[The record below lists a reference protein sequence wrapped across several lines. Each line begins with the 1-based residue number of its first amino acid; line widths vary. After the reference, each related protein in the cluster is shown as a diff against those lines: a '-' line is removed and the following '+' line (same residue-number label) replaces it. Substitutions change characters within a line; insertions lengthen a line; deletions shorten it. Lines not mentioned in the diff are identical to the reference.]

1 VVFNNE
7 SLKICV
13 FVNMMILVEYQKER
27 KQVAAIMRRIYRQG
41 LTTCSGG
48 NISLRVDDDRFL
60 ITPSALDKGTINYRQ
75 IALMTLS
82 GENLSPGLKP
92 SMEAD
97 MHRTILRHREDIDAV
112 VHAHPKHA
120 SFFTAIQS
128 SKIRTDL
135 LAEARFVLGEPVFSP
150 YALMGTPELGKNL
163 KSALAGGEYVALLE
177 NHGVLTIGKTLL
189 EAFDRIEV
197 VEVAAEMTFMSEYS
211 VKLSPLNNRRLN
223 EIDAMNT

>member
-1 VVFNNE
+1 MV
-7 SLKICV
+7 IA
-13 FVNMMILVEYQKER
+13 VEYQKER
-27 KQVAAIMRRIYRQG
+27 KQVAAIMRRLYRQG

-60 ITPSALDKGTINYRQ
+60 ITPSTLDKGKINYRQ
-75 IALMTLS
+75 IAVMTLS

-92 SMEAD
+92 SIEAD
-97 MHRTILRHREDIDAV
+97 MHQRILRYRKDINAV

-120 SFFTAIQS
+120 SFFTATETR
-128 SKIRTDL
+128 KIRTDL
-135 LAEARFVLGEPVFSP
+135 LAEARFVLGEPAFAP

-163 KSALAGGEYVALLE
+163 EYALAGRACVALLE

-197 VEVAAEMTFMSEYS
+197 LEAAAEITLMAGCS
-211 VKLSPLNNRRLN
+211 VKPSPLDDRRLS
-223 EIDAMNT
+223 EIDAMNS